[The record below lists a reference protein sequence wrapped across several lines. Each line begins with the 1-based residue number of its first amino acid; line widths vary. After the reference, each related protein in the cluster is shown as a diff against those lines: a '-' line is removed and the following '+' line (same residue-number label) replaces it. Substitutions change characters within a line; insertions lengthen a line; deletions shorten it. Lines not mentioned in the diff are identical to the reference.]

1 MTSSDKPLPTQ
12 QIGNYRLSRLL
23 GRGGMG
29 AVYEAVHIGVGGR
42 AAIKLLR
49 AEVVDNPDI
58 TQRFFDEARA
68 ANSVEHPSIIK
79 IFDSGQTDDGLCY
92 LAMEYL
98 DGETL
103 AHRIKVLGQL
113 SVTSAIRFA
122 RQAASALSAVHQRGL
137 IHGACHTYVGQ
148 EAIATGVCAH
158 LTPQDVVFSTH
169 RGHGHAL
176 AKGMPPRELI
186 AELLPFT
193 WGAFILAVT
202 SGALLFISKAP
213 DYAGNFAFRIT
224 EIDYDPIRK
233 RLASA

>member
-137 IHGACHTYVGQ
+137 IHRDLKPDK
-148 EAIATGVCAH
+148 I
-158 LTPQDVVFSTH
+158 TPVE
-169 RGHGHAL
+169 
-176 AKGMPPRELI
+176 K
-186 AELLPFT
+186 
-193 WGAFILAVT
+193 
-202 SGALLFISKAP
+202 
-213 DYAGNFAFRIT
+213 
-224 EIDYDPIRK
+224 
-233 RLASA
+233 